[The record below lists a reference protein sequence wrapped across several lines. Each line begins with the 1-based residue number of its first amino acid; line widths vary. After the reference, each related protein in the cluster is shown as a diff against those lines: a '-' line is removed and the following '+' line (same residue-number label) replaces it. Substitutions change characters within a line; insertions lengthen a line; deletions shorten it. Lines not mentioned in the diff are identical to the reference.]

1 MREQK
6 DTNKLIY
13 MGEKKKN
20 LPLTIIGA
28 IAVPLILLF
37 VVVDIVNDLRNSNP
51 YGNSVMFAW
60 IIYIIVIAVFEYYW
74 LNR

>member
-1 MREQK
+1 
-6 DTNKLIY
+6 
-13 MGEKKKN
+13 MGEKKNN

-28 IAVPLILLF
+28 ITVPIILLF
-37 VVVDIVNDLRNSNP
+37 VVIDITTDFKNSNP